1 MERLRIRLADER
13 GIAVIVALLVSMV
26 VVTLGITSVTLA
38 IHNSEESNYDRRRV
52 QAIAAAEAG
61 VNWYFTHLQ
70 SVPAAEYNCSKND
83 ILPTS
88 PSSQFAAEVTFY
100 DINDTALPCTPGSVL
115 GSTSLS
121 PTHALIHSE
130 GRSVTDATPTRTMQA
145 YVELSTVG
153 SGTFGGVSIHVQS
166 SLSLPSNIKVF
177 GRTGNDGNIYSGGS
191 VTLKGNDVISGD
203 VTAAGTVTLQNAAQ
217 VKRHV
222 VANGAI
228 SLSNSTQIL
237 GNATSSTSSITV
249 QQNKLAIVGDARAGT
264 TITAG
269 GSAIGGVR
277 IPSSP
282 TTFPGKPFP
291 EFPYDSAAWIGNGYS
306 ISTFADCA
314 SAKTFILGLAGGK
327 NVVRITADCDLNF
340 SDDPPVLTGE
350 LAIIS
355 DGSLTMG
362 NNTNWASDGTL
373 HSLYLVFGHDGDG
386 GLCNIT
392 FGNNATIDPG
402 YLTFFHTPCTVNMGS
417 SALILEG
424 QIIAGTLILKSGTAM
439 TYRPLAIPGL
449 AGGTAA
455 EDIVYIREVVTT

>member
-1 MERLRIRLADER
+1 MRRIRDRLSDER
-13 GIAVIVALLVSMV
+13 GIAVVVALLVSMV

-38 IHNSEESNYDRRRV
+38 IHNSEQSNYDRRRV
-52 QAIAAAEAG
+52 QSIAAAEAG

-70 SVPAAEYNCSKND
+70 SVPAAQYSCSKND
-83 ILPTS
+83 VLPTS
-88 PSSQFAAEVTFY
+88 PSSQFEAVVTFY
-100 DINDTALPCTPGSVL
+100 DVSGTPLPCAAGSVL
-115 GSTSLS
+115 GAVGS

-130 GRSVTDATPTRTMQA
+130 GRSTTNATPTRTMEA

-153 SGTFGGVSIHVQS
+153 AGEFGGVSIYVNS
-166 SLSLPSNIKVF
+166 SLTLPSNVKVF
-177 GRTGNDGNIYSGGS
+177 GRTGNDGNVYSNGN
-191 VTLKGNDVISGD
+191 VVLKGNDIISGD
-203 VTAAGTVTLQNAAQ
+203 VTANGSVTLDNVAQ

-222 VANGAI
+222 VASGAI
-228 SLSNSTQIL
+228 SLRSSTQIL

-249 QQNKLAIVGDARAGT
+249 QQSKLAIVGDARAGT

-269 GSAIGGVR
+269 GGTIGGVR

-282 TTFPGKPFP
+282 TPFPSKPFP
-291 EFPYDSAAWIGNGYS
+291 AFPWDPSAWIGNGYTV
-306 ISTFADCA
+306 STFADCA
-314 SAKTFILGLAGGK
+314 SAKTFIAGLAGGK
-327 NVVRITADCDLNF
+327 NVVRIEADCDLNY
-340 SDDPPVLTGE
+340 SDDPPVLTGD
-350 LAIIS
+350 LAIVS

-362 NNTNWASDGTL
+362 NNTTWASDGNL
-373 HSLYLVFGHDGDG
+373 RNLYLVFGHDNDG

-417 SALILEG
+417 SAVILEG
-424 QIIAGTLILKSGTAM
+424 QIISGTLILKSGTGM
-439 TYRPLAIPGL
+439 TYRPLPIPGL